1 MKLKIYPTT
10 KLHGEITAP
19 SSKSY
24 SHRAFIAS
32 SLAKEVSIIKKPLI
46 SGDVKVTIEILKN
59 LGHRI
64 TKVSEDTYMVKGNMG
79 AIKTVKKTL
88 DCKNS
93 GTSIRIF
100 CALALLVDGG
110 LSFSGDFLK
119 KKRPIIPL
127 LNALELIG
135 GKYELSDDI
144 LKVKRKGKNC
154 GLIEIPGNISS
165 QFITAL
171 LMTCPLLACKKKNS
185 IIISITSPITSYP
198 YIKITLDVL
207 KSFGIN
213 IQEILNDNKLG
224 KYIIS
229 CDQNYRAQTYEI
241 PGDFS
246 SASFIIVAAILS
258 PEDSKVIINNLNFD
272 KPQGDQKII
281 EILQMMGAKIEVFMD
296 KKSVTITGNLS
307 KYPLTGI
314 AVDIE
319 DTPDLFPILSVV
331 GAYAKGKTEL
341 YNASSIRGKESDRI
355 SLIAQGLSKMGVKVK
370 EGKDNLTIFHCD
382 HLKGSNINHENDHRI
397 AMALTI
403 ASLFANTP
411 SQMSDIEVVEDSYPN
426 FIDDII
432 KLGAKVEKLE

>member
-10 KLHGEITAP
+10 KLLGEITAP

-32 SLAKEVSIIKKPLI
+32 SLAKEVSIIKNPLI
-46 SGDVKVTIEILKN
+46 SGDVKVTIEILNK

-79 AIKTVKKTL
+79 TIKTVKKTL
-88 DCKNS
+88 NCKNS

-100 CALALLVDGG
+100 CALALLIDGG

-135 GKYELSDDI
+135 GNYELSDDI

-171 LMTCPLLACKKKNS
+171 LMACPLLACKKKNS
-185 IIISITSPITSYP
+185 ITISITSPITSYP

-246 SASFIIVAAILS
+246 SASFIIVATILS
-258 PEDSKVIINNLNFD
+258 PEDSKVVVNNLNFD

-281 EILQMMGAKIEVFMD
+281 EILQMMGAKIEVFKD
-296 KKSVTITGNLS
+296 KKSVTVTGNLS

-382 HLKGSNINHENDHRI
+382 HLKGFNINHENDHRI

>member
-32 SLAKEVSIIKKPLI
+32 SLAKEVSIIKNPLI
-46 SGDVKVTIEILKN
+46 SGDVKVTIEILNK

-79 AIKTVKKTL
+79 AIKTVKKPL

-100 CALALLVDGG
+100 SALALLIDGG

-127 LNALELIG
+127 LNALESIG
-135 GKYELSDDI
+135 GVYELSDDI

-185 IIISITSPITSYP
+185 ITISITSPITSYP

-213 IQEILNDNKLG
+213 IQEILDDNKLG

-258 PEDSKVIINNLNFD
+258 PEESKIIINNLNFD

-281 EILQMMGAKIEVFMD
+281 EILQMMGAKIEVFRD
-296 KKSVTITGNLS
+296 KKSVTVTGNLS

-382 HLKGSNINHENDHRI
+382 QLKGFNINHENDHRI

-426 FIDDII
+426 FIDDIM

>member
-10 KLHGEITAP
+10 KLQGEITAP

-46 SGDVKVTIEILKN
+46 SGDVKVTIEILN
-59 LGHRI
+59 TLGHRI
-64 TKVSEDTYMVKGNMG
+64 TKVSEDTYMVKGSSG
-79 AIKTVKKTL
+79 KIKAINKTL

-93 GTSIRIF
+93 GTSLRIF
-100 CALALLVDGG
+100 CALALLIEGG
-110 LSFSGDFLK
+110 LTFSGEFLK
-119 KKRPIIPL
+119 RRRPIIPL
-127 LNALELIG
+127 LKALELLG
-135 GKYELSDDI
+135 GNYELFDETLTI
-144 LKVKRKGKNC
+144 KRKGKNC
-154 GLIEIPGNISS
+154 SPIELPGNISS

-171 LMTCPLLACKKKNS
+171 LMICPLLTCKKTNS
-185 IIISITSPITSYP
+185 ITINITSPITSYP
-198 YIKITLDVL
+198 YVKITLDVL

-213 IQEILNDNKLG
+213 IQENLNESKLG

-229 CDQNYRAQTYEI
+229 CEQNYRAQTYEI

-246 SASFIIVAAILS
+246 SASFMIVAAILS

-272 KPQGDQKII
+272 KPQGDRKII
-281 EILQMMGAKIEVFMD
+281 EILRRMGAKIEVFRD
-296 KKSVTITGNLS
+296 KKSITVTGNLS

-331 GAYAKGKTEL
+331 GAFAKGKTEL
-341 YNASSIRGKESDRI
+341 YNASNIRGKESDRI
-355 SLIAQGLSKMGVKVK
+355 SLIAQGLSKMGVRVK
-370 EGKDNLTIFHCD
+370 EGEDFLTIFHCD
-382 HLKGSNINHENDHRI
+382 QLEGSIISHENDHRI
-397 AMALTI
+397 VMALTI

-411 SQMSDIEVVEDSYPN
+411 SQISDIEVVEDSYPN
-426 FIDDII
+426 FIEDII
-432 KLGAKVEKLE
+432 KLGAKVDKLE